1 MKTLITTSLILLLV
15 GCGSRKAEVEKLR
28 LEIKEQ
34 REMVLSIQNNI
45 QSNVRVTKVASRTV
59 VEPVDESEI
68 STFNGTSFQ
77 NARITIEET
86 ETDSTANVND
96 QSETNLSLNEE
107 SEVDI
112 KEKDK
117 KSESK
122 KGNPWIWFGIVVV
135 SIFLIWM
142 FFNKKKGG

>member
-77 NARITIEET
+77 NARITIEKT
-86 ETDSTANVND
+86 KLDSTAALID
-96 QSETNLSLNEE
+96 KSAKDLT
-107 SEVDI
+107 I
-112 KEKDK
+112 KEKEETK
-117 KSESK
+117 TKEKTKETQSK
-122 KGNPWIWFGIVVV
+122 KGNIWLYLIIGLVVVFGIGVYAK
-135 SIFLIWM
+135 SKRWI
-142 FFNKKKGG
+142 